1 MLKTLTHPKTNDAVM
16 IEYNLTIRAPINEVF
31 KALSNNLIIDEWG
44 GGPSRVKAKIH
55 GDISFW
61 DEEMFG
67 TIREIEAPS
76 LLIYTLLHRS
86 WGDNVVDSLVTW
98 KMKEIDLYLYKCC
111 IKIVPNRKL
120 KSQDELWAASFLGP
134 LKAYLEKIQNLQ
146 SFYSTLSGACSCI
159 RKALPSFLIKKF
171 LIAPAK
177 PIFS

>member
-1 MLKTLTHPKTNDAVM
+1 MLKTLTHPKTNDALM

-98 KMKEIDLYLYKCC
+98 KMKEIDRGVSLQMLHKDL
-111 IKIVPNRKL
+111 PNRKL
-120 KSQDELWAASFLGP
+120 CESQDELWAASFLGP
-134 LKAYLEKIQNLQ
+134 LKAYLERN
-146 SFYSTLSGACSCI
+146 S
-159 RKALPSFLIKKF
+159 
-171 LIAPAK
+171 
-177 PIFS
+177 